1 MELVQK
7 REFSDEKRKEL
18 ADKGHAMPD
27 GSFPIEN
34 ITDLHNAIQ
43 SVGRSGNYAKAKA
56 HIIQRAKD
64 LEATNILPEDWKV
77 KKFIDDIKDAF
88 LKAIG
93 TSSSVDQERDER
105 SVENYVRQTGNV
117 NTPPVNV
124 GDYTIGGNNMSNNTT
139 EPDPKGDLAV
149 QKDLPAAVQPAS
161 ADLVNQETRPYGDVS
176 VSEAPNNDSLADV
189 STGGAGIYKAGMT
202 CPDCGQAV
210 SHKCA
215 ADSAKDD
222 DTKVEKADTC
232 ADCGKSTA
240 DCGCTKKSASE
251 DEVTETVEK
260 AADVESKEED
270 AKETLEDEKAEV
282 KKSIWNGAFGAPLI
296 PKL

>member
-1 MELVQK
+1 MELVLK

-43 SVGRSGNYAKAKA
+43 SIGRSKNYNKTKSHIIERAKA
-56 HIIQRAKD
+56 
-64 LEATNILPEDWKV
+64 LGATSILPKDWTV
-77 KKFIDDIKDAF
+77 QKFIDDVKDAIE
-88 LKAIG
+88 KAIG
-93 TSSSVDQERDER
+93 TSSSIDQERDER

-149 QKDLPAAVQPAS
+149 QKDLPNATQPAS
-161 ADLVNQETRPYGDVS
+161 ADLVNQATRPEGDVS
-176 VSEAPNNDSLADV
+176 VSEAPNNDALADV

-202 CPDCGQAV
+202 CPDCNQAV
-210 SHKCA
+210 EHKCA
-215 ADSAKDD
+215 VDKADDAEEDD
-222 DTKVEKADTC
+222 KVEKA
-232 ADCGKSTA
+232 AA
-240 DCGCTKKSASE
+240 A
-251 DEVTETVEK
+251 DEVTEDNADDETVEK
-260 AADVESKEED
+260 SVAAPVQ
-270 AKETLEDEKAEV
+270 
-282 KKSIWNGAFGAPLI
+282 KSVGSPIWKGAFAPR
-296 PKL
+296 K

>member
-1 MELVQK
+1 MELVLK

-43 SVGRSGNYAKAKA
+43 SVGRSTNYAAAKK

-77 KKFIDDIKDAF
+77 KKFIDDVKDAF
-88 LKAIG
+88 IKAIG

-105 SVENYVRQTGNV
+105 TVENYVRQTGNV
-117 NTPPVNV
+117 STPPVNV

-139 EPDPKGDLAV
+139 EPDPKGDIAV
-149 QKDLPAAVQPAS
+149 QKDISVSQPAS
-161 ADLVNQETRPYGDVS
+161 ADLVNQETRPVGDVT

-189 STGGAGIYKAGMT
+189 SSNGAGVYKAGMV
-202 CPDCGQAV
+202 CPDCNEAV
-210 SHKCA
+210 AHKCA
-215 ADSAKDD
+215 VDKADDAEEDE
-222 DTKVEKADTC
+222 KVEKA
-232 ADCGKSTA
+232 AA
-240 DCGCTKKSASE
+240 A
-251 DEVTETVEK
+251 DEVTEDN
-260 AADVESKEED
+260 AD
-270 AKETLEDEKAEV
+270 DEAV
-282 KKSIWNGAFGAPLI
+282 TKSDEPVQKSVGSPIWKGAFAPL
-296 PKL
+296 K

>member
-1 MELVQK
+1 MELVLK

-43 SVGRSGNYAKAKA
+43 SVGRSTNYAAAKK

-77 KKFIDDIKDAF
+77 KKFIDDVKDA
-88 LKAIG
+88 LIKAIG

-105 SVENYVRQTGNV
+105 TVENYVRQSGNV

-139 EPDPKGDLAV
+139 EPDPKGDIAV
-149 QKDLPAAVQPAS
+149 QKDISVSQPAS
-161 ADLVNQETRPYGDVS
+161 ADLVNQETRPEGDVS
-176 VSEAPNNDSLADV
+176 VSEAPNNDALADV
-189 STGGAGIYKAGMT
+189 SSNGAGIYKAGMT
-202 CPDCGQAV
+202 CPDCNQAV
-210 SHKCA
+210 EHKCA
-215 ADSAKDD
+215 VDKADDSDED
-222 DTKVEKADTC
+222 EKVEKA
-232 ADCGKSTA
+232 ATA
-240 DCGCTKKSASE
+240 
-251 DEVTETVEK
+251 DEVTEDN
-260 AADVESKEED
+260 AD
-270 AKETLEDEKAEV
+270 DEAVTKSAEPV
-282 KKSIWNGAFGAPLI
+282 QKSVGSPIWKGAFAPL
-296 PKL
+296 K

>member
-7 REFSDEKRKEL
+7 REFSDEKREEL
-18 ADKGHAMPD
+18 AGKGHAMPD

-43 SVGRSGNYAKAKA
+43 SIGRSKNYNKTKS

-64 LEATNILPEDWKV
+64 LEATNILPKEWKV
-77 KKFIDDIKDAF
+77 KKFIDDVKEAF
-88 LKAIG
+88 EKAIG
-93 TSSSVDQERDER
+93 TYSSVDQERDER
-105 SVENYVRQTGNV
+105 TVENYVRQTGNV

-139 EPDPKGDLAV
+139 EPDPKGDIAV
-149 QKDLPAAVQPAS
+149 QKDLPSTTRPDAVTTIDQA
-161 ADLVNQETRPYGDVS
+161 TRPYSDVS
-176 VSEAPNNDSLADV
+176 VSEAPNNDALADV

-202 CPDCGQAV
+202 CPDCKQAV
-210 SHKCA
+210 EHKCA

-222 DTKVEKADTC
+222 ESKVEKADVC
-232 ADCGKSTA
+232 ADCGKSKA
-240 DCGCTKKSASE
+240 DCGCTKKAASE

-270 AKETLEDEKAEV
+270 AKETAADDKAEM
-282 KKSIWNGAFGAPLI
+282 KKSVWGGAFAPVT
-296 PKL
+296 PRF